1 MIVVTGAAGNVGRP
15 LVEALAAAGETVT
28 AVGRRPV
35 DGLPESIGYRAADLA
50 DPQTLRPVLDG
61 ADALFLLVAGD
72 DPHSV
77 LDAAKAG
84 GVRRVVLLSTQG
96 AGTRPKA
103 YGHAGAFEEAVTGSG
118 LAWTVLRPGGFDS
131 NAYAW
136 AATVR
141 AQRMVA
147 APFGDV
153 GLPAIDPADIA
164 EVAAAVLRGKGHAG
178 RVYELTGPALTTPR
192 QRTAA
197 IGAALGQPVRFIEQS
212 RDEARAQMLR
222 FMPEPVVEGTLAIL
236 GEPTAAEQ
244 RISPDVAEVLGRAPR
259 GFADWLGRHLAAFR

>member
-1 MIVVTGAAGNVGRP
+1 MIIVTGAAGNVGRP
-15 LVEALAAAGETVT
+15 LIEALTEAGQTVT

-35 DGLPESIGYRAADLA
+35 DGRPAGVGYRAADLA

-72 DPHSV
+72 DPHGI

-96 AGTRPKA
+96 AGTRPES
-103 YGHAGAFEEAVTGSG
+103 YRHPRAFEEAVTGSD

-136 AATVR
+136 APGVR
-141 AQRMVA
+141 EQRTVA

-153 GLPAIDPADIA
+153 GLPGIDPADIA
-164 EVAAAVLRGKGHAG
+164 EVAAAVLVGDGHAG
-178 RVYELTGPALTTPR
+178 RVYELTGPALMSPR
-192 QRTAA
+192 QRAEA
-197 IGAALGQPVRFIEQS
+197 IGAALGEPVRFIEQT

-236 GEPTAAEQ
+236 GVPTAAEQ
-244 RISPDVAEVLGRAPR
+244 RISPDVQRVLGRAPR
-259 GFADWLGRHLAAFR
+259 TFADWLGRHLAAFR